1 MSAVDPVTLEVFR
14 NKLDGIAEEM
24 ELTLIRSS
32 FSPVVKESM
41 DASAGLFTADGVT
54 LAQATA
60 VPLHLG
66 TLVPAV
72 AHIIATFPVQSMTP
86 GDAYVMNDPYSG
98 GTHLPDLAVVVPVFA
113 EGGVVALSCAM
124 THHQDIGGM
133 APGSVPTNATEIF
146 QEGLRIPAVKL
157 RDAGGWNETL
167 VGILRLNVRQP
178 DTFMG
183 DLNAQIAACNIGV
196 RRLEELAGGFGADRT
211 LRMFD
216 QLMALSEALTRQAIR
231 ALPQGVHR
239 YVDFLDNDGVVLDR
253 RVRIEVAVIVEG
265 DTITFDFTGT
275 SPQTR
280 GPINVV
286 PSGALAAAYYAVR
299 ALTGPHIPTN
309 GGCFRPV
316 RLVLPPGS
324 LMNPRAPA
332 AVNTRTVSIKLAAA
346 CMVNAIRNVMPERLP
361 ASDAVDMHGL
371 VWSGERADGSRYV
384 LSEMIAG
391 GSGAR
396 PEQDGIDTI
405 ETDATNCMN
414 LPVEVL
420 ELSVPIRVVRVA
432 LRTDSGG
439 PGRHRGGLGVV
450 REYEML
456 EGPVRVGHRGE
467 RFYSR
472 AAGLAGGEPGAS
484 AISVIKRRD
493 GGEEVIPSK
502 REFTLLAGD
511 RLVLE
516 TAGGG
521 GHGSARLRDP
531 ALVAADVREGKVSAE
546 AAQMAYDAGVER
558 VPGPVL
564 AGR

>member
-1 MSAVDPVTLEVFR
+1 VFR

-24 ELTLIRSS
+24 ELALIRSS

-41 DASAGLFTADGVT
+41 DASAGLFTADGQT

-72 AHIIATFPVQSMTP
+72 GQIIATFPVRTMVP
-86 GDAYVMNDPYSG
+86 GDAYVMNDPYCG
-98 GTHLPDLAVVVPVFA
+98 GTHLPDLAVVAPVFA
-113 EGGVVALSCAM
+113 DGRVVALSCAM

-146 QEGLRIPAVKL
+146 QEGLRIPALKL
-157 RDAGGWNETL
+157 RNAQGWNETL
-167 VGILRLNVRQP
+167 LALLRLNVRQP
-178 DTFMG
+178 EMFMG
-183 DLNAQIAACNIGV
+183 DLNAQIAACSIGV
-196 RRLEELAGGFGADRT
+196 RRLGEVLAGFGADGT
-211 LRMFD
+211 EQMFVK
-216 QLMALSEALTRQAIR
+216 LMARSEALTRQAIR

-253 RVRIEVAVIVEG
+253 RVRVEVAVIVE
-265 DTITFDFTGT
+265 DDSITFNFTGT
-275 SPQTR
+275 SPQVR

-286 PSGALAAAYYAVR
+286 PSGVLAAAYYAVR
-299 ALTGPHIPTN
+299 ALTGPQIPTN
-309 GGCFRPV
+309 GGCFRPIK
-316 RLVLPPGS
+316 LVLPEGS

-332 AVNTRTVSIKLAAA
+332 AVNTRTVSIKIAAA
-346 CMVNAIRNVMPERLP
+346 CMVNAIRNVIPGCLP
-361 ASDAVDMHGL
+361 ASDAVDMHGI
-371 VWSGERADGSRYV
+371 VWSGVRADGSRFV

-396 PEQDGIDTI
+396 PNADGIDTV
-405 ETDATNCMN
+405 ETDVTNCMN

-420 ELSVPIRVVRVA
+420 ELSVPIRVVRAA
-432 LRTDSGG
+432 LRKDSGG
-439 PGRHRGGLGVV
+439 AGRYRGGLGVI

-472 AAGLAGGEPGAS
+472 APGLGGGEAGTS
-484 AISVIKRRD
+484 AISVIKRR
-493 GGEEVIPSK
+493 GSIEEIIPSK
-502 REFTLLAGD
+502 SEFTLEAGD

-516 TAGGG
+516 TAGGA
-521 GHGSARLRDP
+521 GHGDVLLRDP
-531 ALVAADVREGKVSAE
+531 ALVAADVRAGKVSAE
-546 AAQMAYDAGVER
+546 AARDIYGLDEADGAR
-558 VPGPVL
+558 GPTSPSP
-564 AGR
+564 ASRGGRR